1 MLFFPARRGGE
12 VMAHPLQFGIVTRD
26 RDVREFQ
33 VIQEG
38 EGVLILVVARPSAG
52 SELEERLRDAVS
64 RRLAELGVRDPRVSV
79 ERRENLA
86 RSAGGKLQLVVADR
100 AARATHP
107 GTG

>member
-1 MLFFPARRGGE
+1 M
-12 VMAHPLQFGIVTRD
+12 VHPLQFGIVTRD
-26 RDVREFQ
+26 REVREFQ
-33 VIQEG
+33 VVQEG
-38 EGVLILVVARPSAG
+38 DSVLILVVARPSAS
-52 SELEERLRDAVS
+52 SELEGRLREAMS
-64 RRLAELGVRDPRVSV
+64 RKLAEFGVREPRVSV